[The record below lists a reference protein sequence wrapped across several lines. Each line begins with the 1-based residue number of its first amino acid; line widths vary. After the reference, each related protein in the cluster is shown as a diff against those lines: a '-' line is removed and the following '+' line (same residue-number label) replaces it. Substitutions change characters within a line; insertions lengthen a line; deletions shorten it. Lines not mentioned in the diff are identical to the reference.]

1 MADLEIYAN
10 EIAGRQVRNVN
21 AMVDAARASVLSRFD
36 IGTDDPHMRQLT
48 AAHIDGDSYCR
59 YVIQQD
65 MDRIAKSLREM
76 RKDDKNS
83 IPEDHITLFYPKIDE
98 AESFKGSKAEQL
110 LMLFFKQTRI
120 NTTS

>member
-21 AMVDAARASVLSRFD
+21 AMVDAAGASVLSRFD

-65 MDRIAKSLREM
+65 MDRIAKSLLEM

-83 IPEDHITLFYPKIDE
+83 IPEDHITDYFIQRLTKRRASRE
-98 AESFKGSKAEQL
+98 AKRSSF
-110 LMLFFKQTRI
+110 
-120 NTTS
+120 

>member
-65 MDRIAKSLREM
+65 MDRIAKSLLEM

-83 IPEDHITLFYPKIDE
+83 IPEDHITDYFIQRLTKRRASRE
-98 AESFKGSKAEQL
+98 AKRSSF
-110 LMLFFKQTRI
+110 
-120 NTTS
+120 